1 MEINLAVVFA
11 FLVVS
16 GLALFVFLL
25 VGRLIRPQK
34 FDPVKAS
41 TYECG
46 ERPFGQAWFSFNNRF
61 YVIALVFIVFDVEVV
76 LTVPAVVVF
85 RRLLEQGLGWLAF
98 LEIVVFLGILLV
110 ALIYAWSRGDLS
122 WVKALQ
128 APTCA
133 PVEVGDKERQS

>member
-1 MEINLAVVFA
+1 MEINLAVVLA

-25 VGRLIRPQK
+25 AGRFIRPKK

-85 RRLLEQGLGWLAF
+85 RQLLKQGLGWLAL
-98 LEIVVFLGILLV
+98 LEIAIFLGILLV
-110 ALIYAWSRGDLS
+110 VLIYAWSRGDLS
-122 WVKALQ
+122 WVKALEP
-128 APTCA
+128 PTCA
-133 PVEVGDKERQS
+133 PVDMGNQEEQS